1 MQNPQSTK
9 PIISNHTSSNIFPS
23 RVKNH
28 SLETVNQTK
37 LKKNDDGIITW
48 SSKIQSLEVLIHK
61 VGNLHDCS
69 TQICQNWLKAHETD
83 SLSSKNL
90 KQYQK
95 IIILLKDIV
104 ELIEGIKTT
113 IQCAQLQQLEIYE
126 TLENIVLDCLN
137 IELDQVVIQAN
148 FANDLGI
155 DSLDRLE
162 LFITLEET
170 FAIEISDEIAEKL
183 VTIQQIIDYIVAII
197 QQRNRLSPW
206 LTGKTYETR
215 FI

>member
-1 MQNPQSTK
+1 MKNNTSPKIIPSTVE
-9 PIISNHTSSNIFPS
+9 NN
-23 RVKNH
+23 

-48 SSKIQSLEVLIHK
+48 SSKTQSLEVLMHK
-61 VGNLHDCS
+61 VGNFHDCS

-83 SLSSKNL
+83 SLCSKNI

-113 IQCAQLQQLEIYE
+113 IQCAQLQNLEIFE
-126 TLENIVLDCLN
+126 TVGNIVSDCLD
-137 IELDQVVIQAN
+137 IELDRVILTAN

-155 DSLDRLE
+155 DSLDWLE

-170 FAIEISDEIAEKL
+170 FDIEISDEIAGTL
-183 VTIQQIIDYIVAII
+183 VTVQQVIDYIVAIV
-197 QQRNRLSPW
+197 QQRNRLSFQ
-206 LTGKTYETR
+206 L
-215 FI
+215 